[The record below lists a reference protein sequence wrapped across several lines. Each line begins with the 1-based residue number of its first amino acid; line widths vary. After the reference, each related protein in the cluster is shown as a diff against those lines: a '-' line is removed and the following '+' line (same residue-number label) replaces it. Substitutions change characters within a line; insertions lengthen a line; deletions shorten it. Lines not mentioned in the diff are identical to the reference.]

1 MARRTLNF
9 ESYEDVIREIEA
21 LEKTGHS
28 MEGRWTLAQA
38 CAHLD
43 YYYKGSLDGFAD
55 MLPWIV
61 RLLVGKPLLW
71 WVLRQETMG
80 EGGGTAPKSV
90 PRAED
95 DTKESIAAAKENLK
109 RLTTATALHPSGL
122 FGEMTVG
129 QWRTLHLKHSAHH
142 LGFLIPKQ

>member
-1 MARRTLNF
+1 MERRSLYF
-9 ESYEDVIREIEA
+9 ESYEEVVREIES
-21 LEKTGHS
+21 LEKNGYS
-28 MEGRWTLAQA
+28 MVGRWTLAQA

-71 WVLRQETMG
+71 WVLRQDTMR
-80 EGGGTAPKSV
+80 EGGATAPKSV
-90 PRAED
+90 PKAED
-95 DTKESIAAAKENLK
+95 DTKESITTAKDNLK

-122 FGEMTVG
+122 FGELTVE

-142 LGFLIPKQ
+142 LGFLIPKR